1 MAQERVMAHQAGTQD
16 HAAFTQSVKS
26 TLASARQ
33 KTAGIRRTDSRLF
46 LTSVVSP
53 ATATLIS
60 SLAAAIGGNNM
71 FRQAATVNEDGGW
84 IFACRPVAI
93 FGFIATVSGVLKKP
107 VEDRLT
113 VGNQC
118 VGRLFSLDTAIATGS
133 IGWDEAAREYTEIL
147 KAFPEFIS

>member
-1 MAQERVMAHQAGTQD
+1 MSHQSGTQD
-16 HAAFTQSVKS
+16 HAAFIQSEKS

-46 LTSVVSP
+46 LTNIVSP

-60 SLAAAIGGNNM
+60 SLAAAIGGNTM
-71 FRQAATVNEDGGW
+71 FQEAARQAEDGGW
-84 IFACRPVAI
+84 VLACILVAI
-93 FGFIATVSGVLKKP
+93 FGFIATVSGVFKKQ

-118 VGRLFSLDTAIATGS
+118 IGRLLSLDTAMATGS
-133 IGWDEAAREYTEIL
+133 IGWDEAVKEYGEIL
-147 KAFPEFIS
+147 KACPEFIG